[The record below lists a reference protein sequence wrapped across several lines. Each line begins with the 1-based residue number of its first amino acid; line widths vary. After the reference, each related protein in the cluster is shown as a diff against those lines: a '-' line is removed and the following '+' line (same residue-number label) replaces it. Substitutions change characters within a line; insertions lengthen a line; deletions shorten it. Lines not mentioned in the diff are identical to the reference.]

1 MRLSWPVCGYGW
13 EARLLY
19 SCLGPLRFLGDLGH
33 LAAWWLA
40 WLAELR
46 GLAGLRGLGRLCGLH
61 GLGRLCRLCRL
72 SGLQGLT
79 FRRGTLELGG
89 KRKEQSE
96 SYAPHPAPNQTDPDR
111 VSLVHARGFN
121 HLVMLSGIQD

>member
-13 EARLLY
+13 EARLLC

-89 KRKEQSE
+89 KRKNSQNLMHHTL
-96 SYAPHPAPNQTDPDR
+96 PPTRQTQ
-111 VSLVHARGFN
+111 RGSAWSTQG
-121 HLVMLSGIQD
+121 L